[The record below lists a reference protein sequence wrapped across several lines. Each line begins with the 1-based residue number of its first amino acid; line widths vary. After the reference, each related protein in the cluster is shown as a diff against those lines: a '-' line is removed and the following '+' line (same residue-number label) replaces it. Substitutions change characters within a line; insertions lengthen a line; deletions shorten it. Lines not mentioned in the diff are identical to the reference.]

1 MGKGKE
7 YQFLVSFAG
16 KVNSSLNSSVGKV
29 GAQFNNMQSL
39 AKKAAA
45 GIGVAFA
52 AVKIKD
58 FVKESVNTYKTYE
71 QSMAQTAAT
80 ATIQKG
86 TKEYEQLDKAARAAG
101 RATSK
106 TAAEAADALGYMALA
121 GWNVNQSTT
130 ALMPV
135 LRLSEGLQSDLA
147 VTSDLVTDSM
157 SALGISMDNEGRNLT
172 RYLDVITA
180 ANNKSNQTALQAMEA
195 YIGVGGSLKRL
206 GTPLEES
213 GALLGVLANRGIKGS
228 EAGNSLSSILINLT
242 KKSGES
248 AEAMK
253 ALGLNAYDSQG
264 RFKGV
269 TNVLKEL
276 NDKTKNLTPELRDT
290 YLTMIGGK
298 TQITTLNNLMSG
310 LNTITADGTSE
321 LEALQKQLK
330 NSDGAL
336 NAMADTVS
344 NTMSFAFARLSS
356 ATDDFKI
363 EFVSHFQDIMTPAID
378 SIANKIIAITPKM
391 AKVADSIRGKFLNIK
406 NTANEVKTAF
416 MTLTGKD
423 TTAMG
428 IQFNEAGAKNTISRV
443 MGISNERIES
453 IVESYQKAK
462 EGIAAIMTL
471 AGKDTAAMGIQ
482 FNEAGAKNAISR
494 ITGMTTSQLD
504 SLAET
509 FQKTKQDFLTVVD
522 TIKTAVGGIVD
533 TVSRVV
539 GFVASHLDTIT
550 PIVMGIAKAF
560 IGLKVISKVSSVVM
574 QVGGAISKVVNIVT
588 KVIPVIKTVVAV
600 LSGPVGI
607 AVAGITALVTV
618 GVMLYKNWDTIKQK
632 ASEIWTNVKT
642 TFCNMGIAI
651 TAKVSEVTENIKNG
665 FANMKNAVI
674 AKASEIWTGVKTTFI
689 NMKNGVVNTVVEL
702 WNNVKTTFGNIKDSV
717 IAKATEL
724 WEGIKGIFNGIKE
737 SIAGAFTSAV
747 NTAIGGLNRL
757 ISAANNIHVSIPD
770 WVPGVGGKQFGVN
783 IPQIPALAQGGVVTK
798 PTLAMIGEGSEN
810 EAIFPLSKLEQF
822 LNGNI
827 ENNQNDMVF
836 QIEYKP
842 QIIVQGNVNAD
853 EIKNE
858 IEKANALSQR
868 EFEKMLLESMR
879 NFKRKCFA

>member
-45 GIGVAFA
+45 GIGAAFA

-560 IGLKVISKVSSVVM
+560 IELKVISKVSSVVM

-822 LNGNI
+822 LNGKT

>member
-45 GIGVAFA
+45 GIGAAFA

-509 FQKTKQDFLTVVD
+509 FQKTKQDFLTIVD

-574 QVGGAISKVVNIVT
+574 QVGGAISKVVNIAT

-674 AKASEIWTGVKTTFI
+674 TKATEIWTGVKTTFI
-689 NMKNGVVNTVVEL
+689 NMKNGVISTVVEL
-702 WNNVKTTFGNIKDSV
+702 WNNVKITFGNIKDSV
-717 IAKATEL
+717 ISKATEL
-724 WEGIKGIFNGIKE
+724 WEGIKSIFNGIKE

-822 LNGNI
+822 LNGKT
-827 ENNQNDMVF
+827 ENNQNGMVF

-842 QIIVQGNVNAD
+842 QIIVQGNVNTD
-853 EIKNE
+853 EIKNK

-868 EFEKMLLESMR
+868 EFEKMLLDSMR
-879 NFKRKCFA
+879 NFKRKGFA

>member
-45 GIGVAFA
+45 GIGAAFA

-509 FQKTKQDFLTVVD
+509 FQKTKQDFLTIVD

-550 PIVMGIAKAF
+550 PIVMGVGKTIAKVFVMGKIANG
-560 IGLKVISKVSSVVM
+560 ILKVGSSINSLIGFVGKLAPVFRTVSTII
-574 QVGGAISKVVNIVT
+574 GKIGPAIAKIGSIAMKT
-588 KVIPVIKTVVAV
+588 LPLIKTAF
-600 LSGPVGI
+600 
-607 AVAGITALVTV
+607 TALTGPMGLAITGLILA
-618 GVMLYKNWDTIKQK
+618 GVALYKNWDTIKQK

-651 TAKVSEVTENIKNG
+651 TTKASEITENVKNG

-674 AKASEIWTGVKTTFI
+674 AKATEIWTGVKTTFI
-689 NMKNGVVNTVVEL
+689 NMKNGVISTVVEL
-702 WNNVKTTFGNIKDSV
+702 WNNVKITFGNIKDSV
-717 IAKATEL
+717 ISKATEL
-724 WEGIKGIFNGIKE
+724 WEGIKSIFNGIKE

-770 WVPGVGGKQFGVN
+770 WVSIYLKY
-783 IPQIPALAQGGVVTK
+783 LHLHKVV
-798 PTLAMIGEGSEN
+798 
-810 EAIFPLSKLEQF
+810 
-822 LNGNI
+822 
-827 ENNQNDMVF
+827 
-836 QIEYKP
+836 
-842 QIIVQGNVNAD
+842 
-853 EIKNE
+853 
-858 IEKANALSQR
+858 LSQNQH
-868 EFEKMLLESMR
+868 LL
-879 NFKRKCFA
+879 